1 MLEAAPACAT
11 EVLAHRRGDAGG
23 SVRAKC
29 RVAGGSVLYCAVTE
43 AGAGIPAKVCV
54 RVLRAMLLDVTR
66 PLGRGHRPHRHRYGP
81 GWAHAYRHRP
91 GDISGATPVRT
102 ALARVLLSPSL
113 AKAEAAPSPA
123 TCLTCRCHLRRLDL
137 SHSRDRRDPYGT
149 SARLA
154 SSTGRARAVT
164 RAPEQPA
171 GTLPARSADTVAPRE
186 ASRRSADTVPLE
198 AAHADVRY
206 TGVPGHGL
214 AARGDHRV
222 SCCLHHR
229 ADTERTPAA
238 LARAVITTGTIASQV

>member
-1 MLEAAPACAT
+1 M
-11 EVLAHRRGDAGG
+11 RRRDCWRLRRLVPRKSSPTGGVYAGG

-137 SHSRDRRDPYGT
+137 SHSRDRRDPVWN
-149 SARLA
+149 L
-154 SSTGRARAVT
+154 
-164 RAPEQPA
+164 
-171 GTLPARSADTVAPRE
+171 RE
-186 ASRRSADTVPLE
+186 AGVLHREGAR
-198 AAHADVRY
+198 RY
-206 TGVPGHGL
+206 TCPRATGGHATSQIGRH
-214 AARGDHRV
+214 RGH
-222 SCCLHHR
+222 
-229 ADTERTPAA
+229 
-238 LARAVITTGTIASQV
+238 